1 MADKRKPKTP
11 AVKTTK
17 RRSAV
22 KNGEQIAPVKKHNRS
37 LDLEDWLA
45 EIRSHAKLAAD
56 SGSLKGACLIP
67 NPQTGGNDCIRTDQ
81 ATCSKLNGTWIG
93 GPCGPD

>member
-1 MADKRKPKTP
+1 MVDKRKSKTP
-11 AVKTTK
+11 AVKATK
-17 RRSAV
+17 RRSGV
-22 KNGEQIAPVKKHNRS
+22 KDGEQIAPVKKHNRS

-45 EIRSHAKLAAD
+45 EIGSHAKMAAD
-56 SGSLKGACLIP
+56 SGGLKGACLIP
-67 NPQTGGNDCIRTDQ
+67 NPQTGGNDCIRTDE